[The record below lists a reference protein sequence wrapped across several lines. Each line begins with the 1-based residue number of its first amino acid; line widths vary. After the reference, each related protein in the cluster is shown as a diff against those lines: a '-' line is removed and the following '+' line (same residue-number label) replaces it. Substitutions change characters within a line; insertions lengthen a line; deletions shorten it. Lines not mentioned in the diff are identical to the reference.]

1 MKKKKS
7 LGHYCKIC
15 GRMRA
20 HEKFSG
26 AGHAAHICKDCEKR
40 RKYAPM
46 TLADDVPSPTTEDQK
61 LRSDS
66 VGISE
71 EILFPLTEED
81 FYEGEEKEQ
90 LESFV
95 EGLLEQNGFDPEA
108 SDSLKEALVWLES
121 VDPKDLKG
129 SSESEREI
137 IVRNRDVMLNV
148 IRIWLDI
155 DNLFR
160 K

>member
-40 RKYAPM
+40 RKFAPM

-71 EILFPLTEED
+71 EMLFPPTEED
-81 FYEGEEKEQ
+81 FYEEEEEEQ

-95 EGLLEQNGFDPEA
+95 EGLLEQNGFDAED
-108 SDSLKEALVWLES
+108 SDSLKEALTWLDT
-121 VDPKDLKG
+121 VDPKELKG
-129 SSESEREI
+129 ASEFEQAL
-137 IVRNRDVMLNV
+137 VNHHRDAMLNV

-160 K
+160 E